1 MNNCLKNKSESYKI
15 CSKYFNKNQL
25 LIWIN
30 LFGSLTQ
37 LKLLLKLRLSHNLP
51 IDFLRFKEIN
61 RRKKNDKAVTLKKY
75 ILYYEYKAHKII

>member
-37 LKLLLKLRLSHNLP
+37 LKLLSELRLSHNLP

-61 RRKKNDKAVTLKKY
+61 RRKK
-75 ILYYEYKAHKII
+75 E